1 MHTSSPE
8 ADTHTAI
15 HNAQIRML
23 PLSGITERHGV
34 EGLYRRFSLEVNE
47 LTLEEQYFCNRA
59 LFVAATLHSADMY
72 KGLPYTSHLLRTA
85 IRLKRDYDI
94 TDPEVLSAMLLHD
107 SVEDHAT
114 ELIEAASFLLPPSE
128 QEQSVTEQAFTALS
142 VIFSPRVATLVRN
155 VTNTPHLQPM
165 TQTEK
170 NVAYAQGVAAKIALS
185 PDTFL
190 MKLSDFTDNAV
201 GIYWSEQTRKVQK
214 LARKYGPVF
223 DVFLAQLVQYEHGGM
238 LTPQQI
244 AVANRQLQLG
254 KERCG
259 LLAA

>member
-1 MHTSSPE
+1 
-8 ADTHTAI
+8 
-15 HNAQIRML
+15 
-23 PLSGITERHGV
+23 
-34 EGLYRRFSLEVNE
+34 
-47 LTLEEQYFCNRA
+47 
-59 LFVAATLHSADMY
+59 
-72 KGLPYTSHLLRTA
+72 
-85 IRLKRDYDI
+85 
-94 TDPEVLSAMLLHD
+94 
-107 SVEDHAT
+107 
-114 ELIEAASFLLPPSE
+114 
-128 QEQSVTEQAFTALS
+128 
-142 VIFSPRVATLVRN
+142 
-155 VTNTPHLQPM
+155 M

-223 DVFLAQLVQYEHGGM
+223 DVFLAQLVQYEHSGM

-244 AVANRQLQLG
+244 AVANKQLQLG
-254 KERCG
+254 KERCS